1 MRKGPFGIYV
11 QLGEAEKG
19 SKEKPKRQSLLR
31 GMMPSEIDLDLA
43 LTLLSLPRPVGQHP
57 ESGDIIVAGVGRFGP
72 YLKVGDRYV
81 KLGQDD
87 DVLSVGLNRAVTII
101 AEAPARRGAAKTT
114 GKIIG
119 EHPDDGKPIELRDG
133 RYGPYVKYGKVN
145 ASLPGDMEPEALSLE
160 LAVELIAARTEKV
173 TAKKAKKK
181 MSKKSNGKKL
191 RARERKPQG

>member
-1 MRKGPFGIYV
+1 
-11 QLGEAEKG
+11 
-19 SKEKPKRQSLLR
+19 
-31 GMMPSEIDLDLA
+31 MPSEIDLDLA

-114 GKIIG
+114 GKILANTLMMG
-119 EHPDDGKPIELRDG
+119 SRLSFVMAATALTSSTVRSTHRCQATWNQKPCHLNWR
-133 RYGPYVKYGKVN
+133 
-145 ASLPGDMEPEALSLE
+145 
-160 LAVELIAARTEKV
+160 
-173 TAKKAKKK
+173 
-181 MSKKSNGKKL
+181 SN
-191 RARERKPQG
+191 